1 MPILSEGTQ
10 RNNSASL
17 NFALLLLVLLTLSFA
32 ATSVHADFTFGGG
45 EGAEEAAEEEV
56 EEQVEEQIEESVTE
70 ETTDAT
76 EDEVAD
82 SVEEQVIDDAEEAVE
97 DELTFGGVG
106 NPAEDE
112 VEEQVE
118 EQVED
123 QLEEQVAEETE
134 DSVEENVAEEAEQS
148 VEEEVAEQAEEV
160 VEEQVA
166 EQSEEAVEEEV
177 EEATE
182 QQVVDITEE
191 TVEEEVEADIEESVV
206 AEAESSVSESVE
218 DEVGD
223 VVEDVVEETVAD
235 STEGEVE
242 EQVAEAVE
250 QSASESAEEQVAES
264 VDQVVEES
272 AEEEVAESVD
282 QVVEE
287 SAEEQVAESVD
298 QVVEESAEEEVAE
311 SVDQVV
317 EESAEEEVAESVDQ
331 VVEES
336 AEEEVAESVD
346 QVVEESAE
354 EEVAE
359 SVDQVVEESAEE
371 QVAEGVE
378 QSAEASVEEEVADAA
393 TSEVEADVA
402 DTTEGDVGELIAQQI
417 ESEAIISAEAI
428 AIQGAE
434 GRLAAEVDEVIDA
447 VEVELDVDARRIHQ
461 GQWLVMAEPK
471 VFDELASEGYIFD
484 EFTELPGLGLR
495 LAEVAAPA
503 SFDISKTRDGIMDV
517 VGDDR
522 AEVDL
527 NHIYTAGIPELQSYE
542 AGISPTD
549 AMPFPL
555 SLATMN
561 LRIGIVDSAVD
572 TDHPAFATAKISS
585 RPFADAE
592 QLPNYHGTAIASIIA
607 ANAAP
612 LRGLA
617 PESELFA
624 AAVFEQDETRGEIA
638 STVSLV
644 RALDWLLS
652 SQVDAINLSLA
663 GPPNRLLEVALKR
676 ISEQGVMVLAAAGN
690 GGPMARPQ
698 YPAAY
703 ASVVA
708 VTAVDQRG
716 RAFRLANRGDY
727 LDLAAPGV
735 NLRHAVAGGG
745 YAASSGTS
753 FAVPFAVTA
762 AALLKHQEPDSD
774 VIGRLY
780 AAATDIGPPGRD
792 DIYGYGLLT
801 L

>member
-287 SAEEQVAESVD
+287 SAEEQ
-298 QVVEESAEEEVAE
+298 
-311 SVDQVV
+311 
-317 EESAEEEVAESVDQ
+317 VAESVDQ

-698 YPAAY
+698 FPAAY

>member
-32 ATSVHADFTFGGG
+32 ATSVHADFTFGGDDG
-45 EGAEEAAEEEV
+45 VEEAAEEEV

-97 DELTFGGVG
+97 DELTFGGVN

-134 DSVEENVAEEAEQS
+134 DSVEEDVADEAEQS

-166 EQSEEAVEEEV
+166 EQSEEAVEEDV
-177 EEATE
+177 QEATE

-272 AEEEVAESVD
+272 AEEEVADSVD

-287 SAEEQVAESVD
+287 SAEEQ
-298 QVVEESAEEEVAE
+298 
-311 SVDQVV
+311 
-317 EESAEEEVAESVDQ
+317 VAESVDQ

-402 DTTEGDVGELIAQQI
+402 DTTEGDVGELIAQQA

-698 YPAAY
+698 FPAAY

>member
-32 ATSVHADFTFGGG
+32 ATSVHADFTFGGDDG
-45 EGAEEAAEEEV
+45 VEEAAEEEV

-97 DELTFGGVG
+97 DELTFGGVN

-134 DSVEENVAEEAEQS
+134 DSVEEDVADEAEQS

-166 EQSEEAVEEEV
+166 EQSEEAVEEDV

-206 AEAESSVSESVE
+206 AEAETSVSESVE

-298 QVVEESAEEEVAE
+298 QVVEESAEEQVAE

>member
-272 AEEEVAESVD
+272 AEEEVADSVD

-287 SAEEQVAESVD
+287 SAEEQ
-298 QVVEESAEEEVAE
+298 
-311 SVDQVV
+311 
-317 EESAEEEVAESVDQ
+317 VAESVDQ

-402 DTTEGDVGELIAQQI
+402 DTTEGDVGGLIAQQI

-698 YPAAY
+698 FPAAY

>member
-82 SVEEQVIDDAEEAVE
+82 SVEEQIIDDAEEAVE

-166 EQSEEAVEEEV
+166 EQSEEAVEEDV

-298 QVVEESAEEEVAE
+298 QVVEESAEEQVAE

-317 EESAEEEVAESVDQ
+317 EESAEEQVAESVDE

>member
-32 ATSVHADFTFGGG
+32 ATSVHADFTFGGDDG
-45 EGAEEAAEEEV
+45 VEEAAEEEV

-97 DELTFGGVG
+97 DELTFGGVN

-134 DSVEENVAEEAEQS
+134 DSVEEDVADEAEQS
-148 VEEEVAEQAEEV
+148 VEEDVAEQAEEV

-272 AEEEVAESVD
+272 AEEEVADSVD

-287 SAEEQVAESVD
+287 SAEEQ
-298 QVVEESAEEEVAE
+298 
-311 SVDQVV
+311 
-317 EESAEEEVAESVDQ
+317 VAESVDQ

-698 YPAAY
+698 FPAAY

>member
-134 DSVEENVAEEAEQS
+134 DSVEENVADEAEQS
-148 VEEEVAEQAEEV
+148 VEEDVAEQAEEV

-206 AEAESSVSESVE
+206 AEAETSVSESVE

-272 AEEEVAESVD
+272 AEEEVAD
-282 QVVEE
+282 
-287 SAEEQVAESVD
+287 
-298 QVVEESAEEEVAE
+298 
-311 SVDQVV
+311 
-317 EESAEEEVAESVDQ
+317 
-331 VVEES
+331 
-336 AEEEVAESVD
+336 SVD

-402 DTTEGDVGELIAQQI
+402 DTTEGDVGELIAQQA
-417 ESEAIISAEAI
+417 ESEAILSAEAI

-617 PESELFA
+617 PESEVFA

>member
-32 ATSVHADFTFGGG
+32 ATSVHADFTFGGDDG
-45 EGAEEAAEEEV
+45 VEEAAEEEV
-56 EEQVEEQIEESVTE
+56 EEQVEEQIEEAVTE
-70 ETTDAT
+70 ETTEVT

-97 DELTFGGVG
+97 DELTFGGVN

-118 EQVED
+118 EQLEE
-123 QLEEQVAEETE
+123 QLEEEL
-134 DSVEENVAEEAEQS
+134 AEEAEES
-148 VEEEVAEQAEEV
+148 VEEEVAEQTEGAVEEEV
-160 VEEQVA
+160 AEQTEEVIEDQVA
-166 EQSEEAVEEEV
+166 EQSEASVEDEV
-177 EEATE
+177 EAATE

-191 TVEEEVEADIEESVV
+191 TVEDEVEAEIEESVV
-206 AEAESSVSESVE
+206 AAAEDSVAESVE
-218 DEVGD
+218 DEVGT
-223 VVEDVVEETVAD
+223 VVEDVVEEAVSDTTAA
-235 STEGEVE
+235 EVE
-242 EQVAEAVE
+242 EQIADSVE
-250 QSASESAEEQVAES
+250 QSAEDSAEQQVVES
-264 VDQVVEES
+264 VDQVVEET
-272 AEEEVAESVD
+272 AEEQVAEAVD

-287 SAEEQVAESVD
+287 TAEEQVAEV
-298 QVVEESAEEEVAE
+298 
-311 SVDQVV
+311 
-317 EESAEEEVAESVDQ
+317 
-331 VVEES
+331 
-336 AEEEVAESVD
+336 
-346 QVVEESAE
+346 
-354 EEVAE
+354 
-359 SVDQVVEESAEE
+359 
-371 QVAEGVE
+371 VE
-378 QSAEASVEEEVADAA
+378 QSTAEAVEEEIADATA
-393 TSEVEADVA
+393 SAVEANVSDTSEGNLE
-402 DTTEGDVGELIAQQI
+402 ELIAQQL
-417 ESEAIISAEAI
+417 EANAVVAAEAL
-428 AIQGAE
+428 AMERAE
-434 GRLAAEVDEVIDA
+434 GRLSAEVDEVLDAIEAEIDI
-447 VEVELDVDARRIHQ
+447 DARRIHQ
-461 GQWLVMAEPK
+461 DQWLVMAEPK
-471 VFDELASEGYIFD
+471 VFDELADEGYIFD

-503 SFDISKTRDGIMDV
+503 SFDISTTRDGIMDV
-517 VGDDR
+517 VGSDR

-527 NHIYTAGIPELQSYE
+527 NHIYTAGTPELQTDE
-542 AGISPTD
+542 AGILPLD
-549 AMPFPL
+549 AMAFPEA
-555 SLATMN
+555 LATMN

-572 TDHPAFATAKISS
+572 TDHPAFASAKISS
-585 RPFADAE
+585 RPFAAAAN
-592 QLPNYHGTAIASIIA
+592 LPNYHGTAIASIIA
-607 ANAAP
+607 ANAVP
-612 LRGLA
+612 FRGLA
-617 PESELFA
+617 PEAELFA
-624 AAVFEQDETRGEIA
+624 AAVFEQDDDRGEIA

-652 SQVDAINLSLA
+652 SEVDAINLSLA
-663 GPPNRLLEVALKR
+663 GPPNRLLEVALTR

-703 ASVVA
+703 TSVVA

-745 YAASSGTS
+745 YASSSGTS

-762 AALLKHQEPDSD
+762 AALMKHQEPDSD
-774 VIGRLY
+774 VIARLY

>member
-134 DSVEENVAEEAEQS
+134 DSVEEKVADEAEQS
-148 VEEEVAEQAEEV
+148 VEEDVAEQAEEV

-287 SAEEQVAESVD
+287 SAEEQ
-298 QVVEESAEEEVAE
+298 
-311 SVDQVV
+311 
-317 EESAEEEVAESVDQ
+317 VAESVDQ

-698 YPAAY
+698 FPAAY

>member
-10 RNNSASL
+10 RNNSTGL
-17 NFALLLLVLLTLSFA
+17 DFALLLLLLLTLSFSA
-32 ATSVHADFTFGGG
+32 SSVHADFTFGGG

-70 ETTDAT
+70 ETTEAT

-97 DELTFGGVG
+97 DELTFGGVN

-148 VEEEVAEQAEEV
+148 VEEDVAEQAEEV

-235 STEGEVE
+235 STEGELE

-287 SAEEQVAESVD
+287 SAEEQVAE
-298 QVVEESAEEEVAE
+298 
-311 SVDQVV
+311 
-317 EESAEEEVAESVDQ
+317 
-331 VVEES
+331 
-336 AEEEVAESVD
+336 
-346 QVVEESAE
+346 
-354 EEVAE
+354 
-359 SVDQVVEESAEE
+359 
-371 QVAEGVE
+371 GVE
-378 QSAEASVEEEVADAA
+378 QSAETSVEEEVADAA

-402 DTTEGDVGELIAQQI
+402 DTTEGDVGELIAQQA
-417 ESEAIISAEAI
+417 ESEAIISAEAV

-447 VEVELDVDARRIHQ
+447 IEVEIDVDARRIHQ

-527 NHIYTAGIPELQSYE
+527 NHIYTAGIPEPQSYE

-762 AALLKHQEPDSD
+762 AALMKHQEPDSD
-774 VIGRLY
+774 VIARLY

>member
-32 ATSVHADFTFGGG
+32 ATSVHADFTFGGDDG
-45 EGAEEAAEEEV
+45 VEEAAEEEV

-97 DELTFGGVG
+97 DELTFGGVN

-272 AEEEVAESVD
+272 AEEEVADSVD

>member
-336 AEEEVAESVD
+336 AEE
-346 QVVEESAE
+346 
-354 EEVAE
+354 
-359 SVDQVVEESAEE
+359 

-402 DTTEGDVGELIAQQI
+402 DTTEGDVGELIAQQA
-417 ESEAIISAEAI
+417 ESEAILSAEAI

-698 YPAAY
+698 FPAAY

>member
-97 DELTFGGVG
+97 DELTFGGVN

-272 AEEEVAESVD
+272 AEEEVADSVD

-402 DTTEGDVGELIAQQI
+402 DPTEGDVGELIAQQA
-417 ESEAIISAEAI
+417 ESEAILSAEAI

>member
-32 ATSVHADFTFGGG
+32 ATSVHADFTFGGDDG
-45 EGAEEAAEEEV
+45 VEEAAEEEV

-97 DELTFGGVG
+97 DELTFGGVN

-134 DSVEENVAEEAEQS
+134 DSVEEDVADEAEQS

-166 EQSEEAVEEEV
+166 EQSEEAVEEDV
-177 EEATE
+177 QEATE

-206 AEAESSVSESVE
+206 AEAETSVSESVE

-298 QVVEESAEEEVAE
+298 QVVEESAEEQVAE

>member
-134 DSVEENVAEEAEQS
+134 DSVEEDVADEAEQS

-272 AEEEVAESVD
+272 AEEEVADSVD

-336 AEEEVAESVD
+336 AEEE
-346 QVVEESAE
+346 
-354 EEVAE
+354 
-359 SVDQVVEESAEE
+359 
-371 QVAEGVE
+371 VAEGVE

>member
-134 DSVEENVAEEAEQS
+134 DSVEENVADEAEQS
-148 VEEEVAEQAEEV
+148 VEEDVAEQAEEV

-272 AEEEVAESVD
+272 AEEEVADSVD

-287 SAEEQVAESVD
+287 SAEEQ
-298 QVVEESAEEEVAE
+298 
-311 SVDQVV
+311 
-317 EESAEEEVAESVDQ
+317 VAESVDQ

-402 DTTEGDVGELIAQQI
+402 DTTEGDVGELIAQQA
-417 ESEAIISAEAI
+417 ESEAILSAEAI

-617 PESELFA
+617 PESEVFA

>member
-32 ATSVHADFTFGGG
+32 ATSVHADFTFGGDDG
-45 EGAEEAAEEEV
+45 VEEAAEEEV

-97 DELTFGGVG
+97 DELTFGGVN

-134 DSVEENVAEEAEQS
+134 DSVEEDVADEAEQS

-166 EQSEEAVEEEV
+166 EQSEEAVEEDV
-177 EEATE
+177 QEATE

-206 AEAESSVSESVE
+206 AEAETSVSESVE

-272 AEEEVAESVD
+272 AEEEVADSVD

-287 SAEEQVAESVD
+287 SAEEQ
-298 QVVEESAEEEVAE
+298 
-311 SVDQVV
+311 
-317 EESAEEEVAESVDQ
+317 VAESVDQ

-698 YPAAY
+698 FPAAY

>member
-32 ATSVHADFTFGGG
+32 ATSVHADFTFGGDDG
-45 EGAEEAAEEEV
+45 VEEAAEEEV

-97 DELTFGGVG
+97 DELTFGGVN

-134 DSVEENVAEEAEQS
+134 DSVEEDVADEAEQS

-166 EQSEEAVEEEV
+166 EQSEEAVEEDV
-177 EEATE
+177 QEATE

-287 SAEEQVAESVD
+287 SAEEEVAESVD
-298 QVVEESAEEEVAE
+298 QVVEESAEEQVAE

-698 YPAAY
+698 FPAAY

>member
-1 MPILSEGTQ
+1 MPIFLGVTQ
-10 RNNSASL
+10 RNSAGRSL
-17 NFALLLLVLLTLSFA
+17 ALPLCLLFVLSMFTTVA
-32 ATSVHADFTFGGG
+32 HAQLTFGGV
-45 EGAEEAAEEEV
+45 ESAEEEVEEDV
-56 EEQVEEQIEESVTE
+56 EEQVEEQVEDSVDE
-70 ETTDAT
+70 ETTEVA
-76 EDEVAD
+76 EDEVED
-82 SVEEQVIDDAEEAVE
+82 TVEEQVIDDAEEAVE
-97 DELTFGGVG
+97 DELTFGGVD
-106 NPAEDE
+106 NPVEDE

-118 EQVED
+118 EQ
-123 QLEEQVAEETE
+123 LEEQVAEEAE
-134 DSVEENVAEEAEQS
+134 ESVEED
-148 VEEEVAEQAEEV
+148 VAEQAEEV

-166 EQSEEAVEEEV
+166 EQSEGAVEDEV

-182 QQVVDITEE
+182 QQVVDVTEE
-191 TVEEEVEADIEESVV
+191 TVEEEVEAEIEESVV
-206 AEAESSVSESVE
+206 AAAEDSVTETVE
-218 DEVGD
+218 DEVGE

-235 STEGEVE
+235 
-242 EQVAEAVE
+242 
-250 QSASESAEEQVAES
+250 
-264 VDQVVEES
+264 
-272 AEEEVAESVD
+272 SVD

-287 SAEEQVAESVD
+287 SAEEQVADSVD
-298 QVVEESAEEEVAE
+298 QVVEESAE
-311 SVDQVV
+311 Q
-317 EESAEEEVAESVDQ
+317 
-331 VVEES
+331 
-336 AEEEVAESVD
+336 
-346 QVVEESAE
+346 
-354 EEVAE
+354 
-359 SVDQVVEESAEE
+359 
-371 QVAEGVE
+371 QVAEEVE
-378 QSAEASVEEEVADAA
+378 QSAESAVEEQIADAT
-393 TSEVEADVA
+393 TSEVEADAADAAETEVA
-402 DTTEGDVGELIAQQI
+402 ELVAQQI
-417 ESEAIISAEAI
+417 ESDAVTSLEAVAIASAED
-428 AIQGAE
+428 
-434 GRLAAEVDEVIDA
+434 RLAAEVDEMIDA
-447 VEVELDVDARRIHQ
+447 IEVEIDVDARRIHQ

-503 SFDISKTRDGIMDV
+503 SFNISSTRDGIMDV

-527 NHIYTAGIPELQSYE
+527 NHIYTAGVPEPQSYE
-542 AGISPTD
+542 TGISPLD
-549 AMPFPL
+549 AMPFPAA
-555 SLATMN
+555 LATMN

-572 TDHPAFATAKISS
+572 TGHPAFASAKISS
-585 RPFADAE
+585 RTFTVAE
-592 QLPNYHGTAIASIIA
+592 KLPNYHGTAIASIIA

-612 LRGLA
+612 LKGLA
-617 PESELFA
+617 PEAELFA
-624 AAVFEQDETRGEIA
+624 AAVFEQDKARGEIA

-652 SQVDAINLSLA
+652 SRVDAINLSLA

-703 ASVVA
+703 TSVVA

-762 AALLKHQEPDSD
+762 AALLKHQEPGID
-774 VIGRLY
+774 VISRLY
-780 AAATDIGPPGRD
+780 AAATDVGPPGRD
-792 DIYGYGLLT
+792 NIYGYGLLT

>member
-32 ATSVHADFTFGGG
+32 ATSVHADFTFGGDDG
-45 EGAEEAAEEEV
+45 VEEAAEEEV

-134 DSVEENVAEEAEQS
+134 DSVEEDVADEAEQS

-354 EEVAE
+354 EEVA
-359 SVDQVVEESAEE
+359 SRLTGVEESAEE

>member
-1 MPILSEGTQ
+1 M
-10 RNNSASL
+10 
-17 NFALLLLVLLTLSFA
+17 
-32 ATSVHADFTFGGG
+32 
-45 EGAEEAAEEEV
+45 
-56 EEQVEEQIEESVTE
+56 
-70 ETTDAT
+70 
-76 EDEVAD
+76 
-82 SVEEQVIDDAEEAVE
+82 
-97 DELTFGGVG
+97 
-106 NPAEDE
+106 
-112 VEEQVE
+112 
-118 EQVED
+118 
-123 QLEEQVAEETE
+123 
-134 DSVEENVAEEAEQS
+134 
-148 VEEEVAEQAEEV
+148 
-160 VEEQVA
+160 
-166 EQSEEAVEEEV
+166 
-177 EEATE
+177 
-182 QQVVDITEE
+182 
-191 TVEEEVEADIEESVV
+191 
-206 AEAESSVSESVE
+206 
-218 DEVGD
+218 
-223 VVEDVVEETVAD
+223 
-235 STEGEVE
+235 
-242 EQVAEAVE
+242 
-250 QSASESAEEQVAES
+250 
-264 VDQVVEES
+264 
-272 AEEEVAESVD
+272 
-282 QVVEE
+282 
-287 SAEEQVAESVD
+287 
-298 QVVEESAEEEVAE
+298 
-311 SVDQVV
+311 
-317 EESAEEEVAESVDQ
+317 
-331 VVEES
+331 
-336 AEEEVAESVD
+336 AESVD

>member
-32 ATSVHADFTFGGG
+32 ATSVHADFTFGGDDG
-45 EGAEEAAEEEV
+45 VEEAAEEEV

-97 DELTFGGVG
+97 DELTFGGVN

-134 DSVEENVAEEAEQS
+134 DSVEEDVADEAEQS

-166 EQSEEAVEEEV
+166 EQSEEAVEEDV
-177 EEATE
+177 QEATE

-206 AEAESSVSESVE
+206 AEAETSVSESVE

-287 SAEEQVAESVD
+287 SAEEEVAESVD
-298 QVVEESAEEEVAE
+298 QVVEESAEEQVAE